1 LTKNKSILDR
11 LLFDIFHLLER
22 PLYKNNLMN
31 IKIENRCLQS
41 FIFLLPVMLF
51 AIIFFF
57 IPFLKVVYM
66 SFFKGAILGESV
78 FVSLDN
84 YKVLL
89 EDAGFWRAMGNTLI
103 YTIIVTPIIF
113 IPAVFLAVLLNK
125 KIKSVKFFRAIYF
138 LPVTISFV
146 VASYIWNWIYSDI
159 YGILNYLLRSLH
171 IIDNPI
177 LFFGSTWLAR
187 FSVSIMVGW
196 KTIGFS
202 MLIILAGLQGIQ
214 QILYE
219 AASIDGANQWQ
230 KFKFITLPLLRPTLT
245 FALIISVAGSFKAFD
260 HFYIMTGGGPA
271 RSTETI
277 IMYLQKI
284 GFEYYKLNYAAA
296 ISVIFLVLLLI
307 ISALQFWAGRFNE

>member
-1 LTKNKSILDR
+1 MDFIYWRELLLKNKLI
-11 LLFDIFHLLER
+11 
-22 PLYKNNLMN
+22 N
-31 IKIENRCLQS
+31 IKVENGYLQS
-41 FIFLLPVMLF
+41 FIFLLPVMMF
-51 AIIFFF
+51 ATIFFF
-57 IPFLKVVYM
+57 IPLIKVVYM
-66 SFFKGAILGESV
+66 SFFEGAILGESV
-78 FVSLDN
+78 FVSLGN

-89 EDAGFWRAMGNTLI
+89 EDAEFWRAMGNTLI
-103 YTIIVTPIIF
+103 YAIIVTPIIF
-113 IPAVFLAVLLNK
+113 IPAIFLAVLLNK
-125 KIKSVKFFRAIYF
+125 KTKGVKFFRAIYF
-138 LPVTISFV
+138 LPVTISLV
-146 VASYIWNWIYSDI
+146 VASYIWNWIYSDL
-159 YGILNYLLRSLH
+159 YGILNYILRSLN
-171 IIDNPI
+171 IISEPI
-177 LFFGSTWLAR
+177 LFFGSTWMAR

-230 KFKFITLPLLRPTLT
+230 KFKFVTLPLLRPTLT
-245 FALIISVAGSFKAFD
+245 FALIISIAGSFKAFD
-260 HFYIMTGGGPA
+260 QFYIMTGGGPA

-296 ISVIFLVLLLI
+296 ISVVFLILLLF